1 MEQALFVKITIN
13 TTPTFM
19 QLCAIKWNSIWWPY
33 CQGHTPTL
41 TTVDLIIM
49 EIKDVEMLRVY
60 DEETDLTQ
68 FLPQK

>member
-1 MEQALFVKITIN
+1 MRSNGTVFGGHIVK
-13 TTPTFM
+13 
-19 QLCAIKWNSIWWPY
+19 
-33 CQGHTPTL
+33 GHTPTL